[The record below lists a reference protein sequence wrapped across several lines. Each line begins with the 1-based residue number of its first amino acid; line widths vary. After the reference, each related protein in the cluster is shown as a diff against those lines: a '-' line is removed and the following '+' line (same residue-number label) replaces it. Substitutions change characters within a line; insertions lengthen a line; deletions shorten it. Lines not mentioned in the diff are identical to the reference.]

1 MNFTFTQD
9 QLDFQDAIASMLRSE
24 VTADTV
30 RSRWATTAGV
40 DERFLSQVHELGLNS
55 MLVPEALGGLGPSR
69 VTCSPGCCKNL
80 RAEKPHVAGEDSAF

>member
-40 DERFLSQVHELGLNS
+40 DERFRH
-55 MLVPEALGGLGPSR
+55 
-69 VTCSPGCCKNL
+69 
-80 RAEKPHVAGEDSAF
+80 

>member
-40 DERFLSQVHELGLNS
+40 DERFLSQVHELGLS
-55 MLVPEALGGLGPSR
+55 LIHISEPTRPY
-69 VTCSPGCCKNL
+69 
-80 RAEKPHVAGEDSAF
+80 

>member
-55 MLVPEALGGLGPSR
+55 MLVPEALGGLGLG
-69 VTCSPGCCKNL
+69 VTDFILLAEPVARSHYRSPLWN
-80 RAEKPHVAGEDSAF
+80 P